1 MLYSSIPLTYYF
13 IFFAICVHAILYS
26 SIDLYTLYLTHYIHI
41 LITNISYTLHILYPT
56 ILCTTMCEISTYTL
70 RIIYLIHTIPYH
82 TLYYTVY
89 YSIDVEEI
97 THKAGNYKK
106 FDIFIKMLLSSLY
119 KDTHTSNS
127 VYIDLLTYADLE
139 LLKARKSVPGNVPE
153 ALNNSTIHDNTNT
166 TANTNNNN
174 TANNISII
182 TKQHNK
188 RYIILTYTSEFDR
201 VHYPLPLQYNE
212 VPETDNLIRTINR
225 YRHRLK
231 QSNVGKAVVSPGGGN
246 ISIQTNNE

>member
-1 MLYSSIPLTYYF
+1 MHYTY
-13 IFFAICVHAILYS
+13 IHR
-26 SIDLYTLYLTHYIHI
+26 YIHI
-41 LITNISYTLHILYPT
+41 LRT
-56 ILCTTMCEISTYTL
+56 ILHVISLITHTYTIYALYTYTL
-70 RIIYLIHTIPYH
+70 CKLYL
-82 TLYYTVY
+82 TLYIYTILNTLHY
-89 YSIDVEEI
+89 IDVEEI

-119 KDTHTSNS
+119 KDNTHSNS

-139 LLKARKSVPGNVPE
+139 LLKARKSVPE
-153 ALNNSTIHDNTNT
+153 TLNNGHMSETQNNNEIYTTNN
-166 TANTNNNN
+166 NTNNNN
-174 TANNISII
+174 NNNNNNNSTANNISII

-212 VPETDNLIRTINR
+212 VPETENLIRTINR

-231 QSNVGKAVVSPGGGN
+231 QINIGKTVSSPGGGGN

>member
-1 MLYSSIPLTYYF
+1 MFTFLYTPLYPYTTYYITRYISYKLTYTHSLFTVSYT
-13 IFFAICVHAILYS
+13 
-26 SIDLYTLYLTHYIHI
+26 LYTL
-41 LITNISYTLHILYPT
+41 
-56 ILCTTMCEISTYTL
+56 ST
-70 RIIYLIHTIPYH
+70 P
-82 TLYYTVY
+82 LYYTIY
-89 YSIDVEEI
+89 YTAYCIDVEEI

-119 KDTHTSNS
+119 KDTTHSNS

-139 LLKARKSVPGNVPE
+139 LLKARKSVPENLKNGHMSE
-153 ALNNSTIHDNTNT
+153 TQNNSNMHDNN
-166 TANTNNNN
+166 NNNNN
-174 TANNISII
+174 TATNNTATNMSII

-231 QSNVGKAVVSPGGGN
+231 QTNVGKTVLSPGGGSGGN